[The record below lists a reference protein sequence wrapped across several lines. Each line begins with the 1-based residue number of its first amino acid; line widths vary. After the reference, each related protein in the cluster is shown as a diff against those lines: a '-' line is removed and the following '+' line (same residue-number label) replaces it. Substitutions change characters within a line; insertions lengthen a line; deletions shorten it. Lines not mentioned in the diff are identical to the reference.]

1 MARAVPCCVFWV
13 ELGWF
18 SAGRIPRM
26 YAYNANHYAAGRFL
40 GVVLAAWLIPLFGMA
55 GAMEERFD
63 LLQIGTRT
71 LTNVTVTTKAKS
83 YVFLVHAGGMTSIKT
98 AELPPPCWHSSVMP
112 PRAGIN
118 PPPTPRPP
126 GSNGNSPKSTCLHS
140 SNSTRN
146 GVETS
151 WQLAAMNLLTSK
163 RLFVILGIAS
173 LLYLFRC
180 YCCMLICHKTGNPPG
195 VLVWLPIL
203 KLFPLLRAAGM
214 SAWWFLAYCV
224 PVANIVAQILWCL
237 NIAKAR
243 TKGVWVGVL
252 LLLPITNLFAFLYL
266 AFSNGAPAEEEAT
279 RAEDHDSGGRL
290 NSLE

>member
-1 MARAVPCCVFWV
+1 
-13 ELGWF
+13 
-18 SAGRIPRM
+18 M
-26 YAYNANHYAAGRFL
+26 YAYNANHYAAGRL
-40 GVVLAAWLIPLFGMA
+40 IGVALAAWLIPLFGMA

-71 LTNVTVTTKAKS
+71 YTNVTVTTKAKS
-83 YVFLVHAGGMTSIKT
+83 YIFIVHAGGMTSIKT
-98 AELPPPCWHSSVMP
+98 AELPLAVLEQLGYAA
-112 PRAGIN
+112 AGRPKPATN
-118 PPPTPRPP
+118 TPAAWVKREFAKVNVPAFKQLDQKWGGKP
-126 GSNGNSPKSTCLHS
+126 
-140 SNSTRN
+140 
-146 GVETS
+146 S
-151 WQLAAMNLLTSK
+151 WELSAMNLLTSK
-163 RLFVILGIAS
+163 GVFVILGIAL
-173 LLYLFRC
+173 LLYLFHC

-266 AFSNGAPAEEEAT
+266 AFSNGAPAEEEEQPEPKIMT
-279 RAEDHDSGGRL
+279 
-290 NSLE
+290 LEAA